1 MKFKRILESVY
12 SKPWNITP
20 GGYNAVKRLVEARVF
35 ANGDMPDVAG
45 MMQSGRCEMEIDGQG
60 IAHIDVT
67 GTLVRHASPL
77 EACCGAYSYEWLE
90 EDIENALEA
99 GVRGVW
105 IEFDSPGG
113 ACEGNSECA
122 DVIQELAKQV
132 PVVAYSDS
140 QCCSA
145 AYNLASSCSR
155 IYGSVGSIWGSISTI
170 IPWVD
175 ESAMWTA
182 EGMKW
187 DPITNTEGVL
197 KGAGMGPSL
206 TAAQRA
212 SLQQLVQDSFEL
224 FRANVT
230 RNRMVPDEAM
240 TGAAYVAPRAIGYKL
255 IDKIL
260 TESLAYEELLA
271 MI

>member
-1 MKFKRILESVY
+1 MKFKRILEAVY
-12 SKPWNITP
+12 AKPWNITP
-20 GGYNAVKRLVEARVF
+20 GGYDAVKRLVENRL
-35 ANGDMPDVAG
+35 NGGGMEDM
-45 MMQSGRCEMEIDGQG
+45 MEMSSGREEMEIDGQG
-60 IAHIDVT
+60 IAHIDIC
-67 GTLVRHASPL
+67 GTLVRYATPL

-90 EDIENALEA
+90 EDIESAIEA
-99 GVRGVW
+99 GCRGVM

-113 ACEGNSECA
+113 SCEGNAECA
-122 DVIQELAKQV
+122 DIIQDLAKMV
-132 PVVAYSDS
+132 PVMAYSDS

-145 AYNLASSCSR
+145 AYNLASSCSM
-155 IYGSVGSIWGSISTI
+155 IYGSIGSVWGSISTI

-187 DPITNTEGVL
+187 DPVTNAEGVL

-206 TAAQRA
+206 TPAQRA

-230 RNRMVPDEAM
+230 RNRAVPDEAM

-255 IDKIL
+255 IDKIA
-260 TESLAYEELLA
+260 TEKIAYEKLVSMLR
-271 MI
+271 